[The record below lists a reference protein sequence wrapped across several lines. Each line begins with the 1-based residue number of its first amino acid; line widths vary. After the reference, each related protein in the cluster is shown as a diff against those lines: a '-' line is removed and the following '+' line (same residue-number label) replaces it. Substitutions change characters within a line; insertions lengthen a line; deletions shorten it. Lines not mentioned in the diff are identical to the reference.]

1 MSRWQFERLQMI
13 LGARQASQNPLK
25 FLFGMFAIGMLGS
38 LYLWLN
44 SFSKLPDKPKEL
56 KTADDYV
63 QYGTSLIANKTF
75 RLSGSE
81 ELKQKAKCVDAVN
94 YFNKALTLNSKMP
107 TAYEGRGSAFIC
119 QGKYKAGISELEK
132 AKNLYSAQGDE
143 SKAKLMDSVISIH
156 KRRRA

>member
-1 MSRWQFERLQMI
+1 MSRWEFEKLQTI
-13 LGARQASQNPLK
+13 LLLKQATENPLS
-25 FLFGMFAIGMLGS
+25 FLFGTFAIGVLGC

-44 SFSKLPDKPKEL
+44 SFSKTPDNPKPL
-56 KTADDYV
+56 KTANDYV

-75 RLSGSE
+75 RLSGSD
-81 ELKQKAKCVDAVN
+81 ELKQKAKCANAVN

-156 KRRRA
+156 KRRKA